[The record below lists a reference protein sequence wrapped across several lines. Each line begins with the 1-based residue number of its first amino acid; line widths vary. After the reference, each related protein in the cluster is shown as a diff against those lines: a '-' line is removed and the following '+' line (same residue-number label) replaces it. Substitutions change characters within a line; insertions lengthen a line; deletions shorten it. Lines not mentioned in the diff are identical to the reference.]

1 MKIDVI
7 TRHAVPN
14 YGSLL
19 QTYATQKTLEKLGY
33 ER

>member
-33 ER
+33 